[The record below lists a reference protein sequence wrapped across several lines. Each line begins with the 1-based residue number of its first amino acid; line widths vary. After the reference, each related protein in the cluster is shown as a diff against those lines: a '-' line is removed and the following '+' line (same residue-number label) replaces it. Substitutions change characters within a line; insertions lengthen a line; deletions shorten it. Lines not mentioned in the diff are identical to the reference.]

1 MLDQLTTA
9 AMHLI
14 VGGIAANLLVI
25 WSLANVAMG
34 GEGSQISRNRRLPN
48 DSDGQLFG
56 MLFAVG
62 GLCGLLVAVGT
73 GFPQDP
79 LYLGATAAVAF
90 VVGLVVAL
98 PRVAKL
104 NESYLS
110 RAAANLEEGNF
121 KEALEDASEVARSSE
136 RLRERANQ
144 IVEAAREMRNRQPLG
159 GMSLR

>member
-1 MLDQLTTA
+1 
-9 AMHLI
+9 MHLI

-25 WSLANVAMG
+25 WSLANVAIG
-34 GEGSQISRNRRLPN
+34 GEGSHISRDRRLPS

-62 GLCGLLVAVGT
+62 GLCGLGVAVIT

-90 VVGLVVAL
+90 VVGLVVTL

-110 RAAANLEEGNF
+110 RAATNLEEGNY

-159 GMSLR
+159 GLSL